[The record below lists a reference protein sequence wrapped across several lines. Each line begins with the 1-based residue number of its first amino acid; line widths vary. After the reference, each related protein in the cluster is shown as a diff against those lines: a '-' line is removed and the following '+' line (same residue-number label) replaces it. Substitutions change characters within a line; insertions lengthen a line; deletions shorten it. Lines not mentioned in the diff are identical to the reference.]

1 MRPGRNITLWDYI
14 GSMEHFSMASRKGE
28 RTSRRERGRYIIIIK

>member
-14 GSMEHFSMASRKGE
+14 GSTEHFSMASRKGE
-28 RTSRRERGRYIIIIK
+28 RRVENEVGILFL